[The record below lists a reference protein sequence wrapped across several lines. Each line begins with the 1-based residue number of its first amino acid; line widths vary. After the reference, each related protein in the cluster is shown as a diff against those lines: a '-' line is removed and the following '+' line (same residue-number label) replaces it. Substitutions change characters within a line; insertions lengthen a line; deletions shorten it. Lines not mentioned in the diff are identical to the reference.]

1 MTEDD
6 QTMLSDALK
15 VFRTMRER
23 LCATQVALEG
33 KKHRTRVTLYNQK
46 ESGERKLTEEQIR
59 SISMVETE
67 TENVAVL
74 KAQADFDNAKESL
87 EVLKLIASN

>member
-1 MTEDD
+1 MTEE
-6 QTMLSDALK
+6 LK
-15 VFRTMRER
+15 NQIEDMMMRTRAARNR
-23 LCATQVALEG
+23 LWAAQIALET
-33 KKHRTRVTLYNQK
+33 KKHKIRSALYAQK

-67 TENVAVL
+67 AENIAFL
-74 KAQADFDNAKESL
+74 NTQADYENAKESL